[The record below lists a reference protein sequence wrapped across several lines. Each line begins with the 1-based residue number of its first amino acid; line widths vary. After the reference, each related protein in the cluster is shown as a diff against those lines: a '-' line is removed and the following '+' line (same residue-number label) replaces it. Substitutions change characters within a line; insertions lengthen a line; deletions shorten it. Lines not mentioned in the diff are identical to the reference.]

1 MKIAVIGYGYWGP
14 NLVRNFTWT
23 QGAEVKFVC
32 DQDLSQLERV
42 SAMFPNVEKLT
53 TDYNEVLQDASVD
66 AVAISTPT
74 RSHYPLA
81 KAALLAGKHVLVEK
95 PMTETS
101 AQGLEL
107 CELAEQKGL
116 VLMTDHTFIYTGAV
130 KKIEELVSSGEIG
143 EVYYFDS
150 VRVNL
155 GLFQNDV
162 NVLWDL
168 APHDLSIMLYALKKQ
183 PTAVSAHGMAHVK
196 GQPENIAYLTVY
208 FADQTL
214 AHFHVNWLSPIKVR
228 LTMIAGAKKMIVWD
242 DLLNTEKI
250 KVYDTG
256 VHLADSR
263 EDVYKSL
270 VQYRTGDMW
279 APKLEN
285 QEALRVECAHFL
297 DCIQNKKE
305 SLTSGR
311 FGLTIVAMLEAAEQ
325 SLQEQG
331 RIIPLEPQ

>member
-14 NLVRNFTWT
+14 NLVRNFSWT
-23 QGAEVKFVC
+23 KGISVKYVC
-32 DQDLSQLERV
+32 DRDPSQLERV
-42 SAMFPNVEKLT
+42 KGMFPNVEQTT
-53 TDYNEVLQDASVD
+53 TDLEVVLADPEIEAI
-66 AVAISTPT
+66 AISTPT
-74 RSHYPLA
+74 SSHYPVA
-81 KAALLAGKHVLVEK
+81 KAALEAGKHVLVEK
-95 PMTETS
+95 PMTETY
-101 AQGLEL
+101 AQGKEL
-107 CELAEQKGL
+107 CELAEAKGL
-116 VLMTDHTFIYTGAV
+116 TLMTDHTFIYTGAV
-130 KKIEELVSSGEIG
+130 KKIAELVQSGEIG
-143 EVYYFDS
+143 DVYYFDS

-168 APHDLSIMLYALKKQ
+168 APHDLSIMMYAIGKTPKS
-183 PTAVSAHGMAHVK
+183 VSAHGMAHVE
-196 GQPENIAYLTVY
+196 GQPVNIAYMTVY
-208 FADQTL
+208 FEDNTI

-228 LTMIAGAKKMIVWD
+228 MTLIGGTKKMIVWD

-285 QEALRVECAHFL
+285 QEALRVECAHFVES
-297 DCIQNKKE
+297 IQNKTE
-305 SLTSGR
+305 PMTSGR

-325 SLQEQG
+325 SLEEQG
-331 RIIPLEPQ
+331 RIIPLEL